1 MEVWKNL
8 SKWVICRFHFNL
20 PGCKH
25 HETFNPS
32 TNQNLRLLT
41 MSRTSITPPAHLK
54 MAVKNQIP
62 PTPYGKRT
70 LPTLE
75 EKETNFPN
83 CKVFPWLQ
91 CINFNVAMY
100 LFPTSKYFNVSIF
113 RSIYLAM
120 SRPHP
125 SKKKRES
132 KNSHCNACCN
142 CKATN
147 IGKDA
152 ASLLKRNLSSA
163 RASVHGCH
171 DHLLY
176 KMKTHTPSIL
186 LGMISVNS
194 LVKLDVRALQPL
206 MKWSQQFG
214 AHLREPI
221 SPLQPCWY
229 PENVCPGYMLLT
241 GSSYRDWYSLLI

>member
-1 MEVWKNL
+1 MEVWKIL

-100 LFPTSKYFNVSIF
+100 PFPTSKYFNVSIS

-120 SRPHP
+120 SSLGPTP
-125 SKKKRES
+125 QKKNENQKTLI
-132 KNSHCNACCN
+132 AMLA
-142 CKATN
+142 ATA
-147 IGKDA
+147 KQPT
-152 ASLLKRNLSSA
+152 SER
-163 RASVHGCH
+163 
-171 DHLLY
+171 
-176 KMKTHTPSIL
+176 
-186 LGMISVNS
+186 
-194 LVKLDVRALQPL
+194 KLPFCWKETWAQHVLRYMDV
-206 MKWSQQFG
+206 MTICYTKWKLTLPVFCW
-214 AHLREPI
+214 E
-221 SPLQPCWY
+221 WY
-229 PENVCPGYMLLT
+229 PWIH
-241 GSSYRDWYSLLI
+241 SWSLK